1 MPRDASPRAY
11 DALDVAVTLLKKRE
25 GIDKT
30 LKLARYAALF
40 ALGEAKA
47 RARPS
52 AESSEFVRATTA
64 LERSIGDARR
74 AYRLGKFLGNVRD
87 FRDEVR
93 ENEGAGKRGRA
104 RWLTAAAACASA
116 VANAAVLGKDLK
128 QLCVERGTF
137 AWRVRVDV
145 IVLCDDG
152 GAADCA
158 VTAVM
163 AALRDCVLPE
173 VAVTRGKVALE
184 GDGTAMNGD
193 GVRKGTRLDV
203 QTMPVCLTT
212 ALYREHLLVDP
223 TREEEALSECEVS
236 VVLTEDGL
244 LRGVFKP
251 GGEVEATEDTLMKCI
266 AAAKLHYAASA
277 KVVLEA
283 TEDEE

>member
-93 ENEGAGKRGRA
+93 GERGR
-104 RWLTAAAACASA
+104 
-116 VANAAVLGKDLK
+116 G
-128 QLCVERGTF
+128 
-137 AWRVRVDV
+137 
-145 IVLCDDG
+145 
-152 GAADCA
+152 
-158 VTAVM
+158 
-163 AALRDCVLPE
+163 
-173 VAVTRGKVALE
+173 
-184 GDGTAMNGD
+184 
-193 GVRKGTRLDV
+193 
-203 QTMPVCLTT
+203 
-212 ALYREHLLVDP
+212 
-223 TREEEALSECEVS
+223 
-236 VVLTEDGL
+236 
-244 LRGVFKP
+244 
-251 GGEVEATEDTLMKCI
+251 
-266 AAAKLHYAASA
+266 
-277 KVVLEA
+277 
-283 TEDEE
+283 

>member
-104 RWLTAAAACASA
+104 RWLTAAAACA
-116 VANAAVLGKDLK
+116 
-128 QLCVERGTF
+128 
-137 AWRVRVDV
+137 
-145 IVLCDDG
+145 
-152 GAADCA
+152 
-158 VTAVM
+158 
-163 AALRDCVLPE
+163 
-173 VAVTRGKVALE
+173 ALE
-184 GDGTAMNGD
+184 GAYYFIEQGVWLSKAGVAMRRRSTLERLVRWSARAEVASYAFSIACSREDWLEADAAARAARVRLRDVETAKASALERGDDEDVVISLTADVNEAEKAKRKAVLAICQDVAD
-193 GVRKGTRLDV
+193 GVLSFEDAVDVAGFEIPNERLV
-203 QTMPVCLTT
+203 N
-212 ALYREHLLVDP
+212 LL
-223 TREEEALSECEVS
+223 
-236 VVLTEDGL
+236 GL
-244 LRGVFKP
+244 L
-251 GGEVEATEDTLMKCI
+251 
-266 AAAKLHYAASA
+266 AAALDFHGKLDDAIES
-277 KVVLEA
+277 L
-283 TEDEE
+283 DESSR